1 MDWRLAAWG
10 VSVELGGG
18 GGGAGSLPI
27 LMRISTTPC
36 LGL

>member
-1 MDWRLAAWG
+1 MDWRLAACG
-10 VSVELGGG
+10 VSVELEG